1 MGVEKIMHEI
11 IHILRLEDLWLVELL
26 KIEKRLLD
34 KNKEL
39 I

>member
-1 MGVEKIMHEI
+1 MCNIKILQEG
-11 IHILRLEDLWLVELL
+11 DLWLVELL